1 MVTGPVESAL
11 VRKIE
16 RKGCIHLT
24 LIDPEKSDKAI
35 AKTAKSLEDVGTSA
49 IMVGGSTVASSQ
61 ELDNTVRA
69 IKGSSSLPVILF
81 PNGVSGISKF
91 ADAIFFMSLLN
102 SSKTHYIIGA
112 QVLGAPVVKRFKLEP
127 IPLGYIL
134 VGSSPTAV
142 STVSGAELIPY
153 TKPDAA
159 ISHALAAQYL
169 GMRFIYLEAGSGAT
183 KPVATD
189 LLKRVTDA
197 VDIPVIAGGGIR
209 TPEQAQ
215 ELAKAGASAIVTGT
229 ILEQEGTSQIGKIVG
244 AIGRQ

>member
-1 MVTGPVESAL
+1 
-11 VRKIE
+11 
-16 RKGCIHLT
+16 
-24 LIDPEKSDKAI
+24 
-35 AKTAKSLEDVGTSA
+35 
-49 IMVGGSTVASSQ
+49 MVGGSTVASSQ
-61 ELDNTVRA
+61 ELDGTVKA
-69 IKGSSSLPVILF
+69 IKGSSSLPIILF
-81 PNGVSGISKF
+81 PNSVSGISRF

-112 QVLGAPVVKRFKLEP
+112 QALGAPLVRRFKLEP

-142 STVSGAELIPY
+142 STVSGAKLIPY
-153 TKPDAA
+153 SNPDVAV
-159 ISHALAAQYL
+159 SYALAAQYL

-183 KPVATD
+183 MPVDTD
-189 LLKRVTDA
+189 MVNRVTDA
-197 VDIPVIAGGGIR
+197 VDIPVITGGGIR

-229 ILEQEGTSQIGKIVG
+229 VLEQEGTGQVDKIVA